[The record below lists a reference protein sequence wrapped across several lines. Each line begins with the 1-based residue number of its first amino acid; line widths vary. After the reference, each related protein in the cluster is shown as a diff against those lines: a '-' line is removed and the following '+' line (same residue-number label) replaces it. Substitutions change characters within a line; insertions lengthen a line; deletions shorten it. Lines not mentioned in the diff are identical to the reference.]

1 MSSAA
6 PSAGSVGPGSD
17 RPGSD
22 RPGSDGPAS
31 RVAPRTILRPGDVI
45 SQAQWPTEGTVTSVH
60 VVRIGGA
67 GMSAVARLALEAGLA
82 VSGSD
87 SQDGQFIGPLR
98 EAGAVIGIG
107 FDAALLGDRVDVV
120 VVSTAVRADNPEVLE
135 ARRRGIPV
143 VHRAAALAGLLAG
156 RELVAIAGT
165 HGKTS
170 TTGMAVMALRGA
182 GADPAWALGAA
193 VPDLGR
199 NAGLAALPDP
209 MAGSAAARSGR
220 GIAVVE
226 ADESDG
232 SFLAFAPRSLVV
244 TNLEADHLDF
254 HGDAVTLT
262 AAFDALI
269 GQLETGGTLVVCAD
283 DDGARALGE
292 RAAGT
297 GTAVISY
304 GAAAD
309 AHWRITAERSAA
321 RGTEVELDTPHGPLR
336 LELAV
341 AGHHNVLNALGA
353 LAAVAAAA
361 PELDPAALAGG
372 LASFTGASRR
382 FDVAGIAGG
391 VTVVDDYAHHPREV
405 AATIEA
411 SRGIVA
417 AQQRGGRV
425 LVVFQPHLFSRTR
438 AFAADFAAALSGAD
452 QAWVMPVYAARED
465 PDPSIDATTITDLVA
480 GAVVAALTAAE
491 QVAPQVAA
499 AARPGDLLLM
509 LGAGDVVETTPL
521 VMAALEASSEES

>member
-6 PSAGSVGPGSD
+6 PSAGPVGPTSD
-17 RPGSD
+17 G
-22 RPGSDGPAS
+22 PGSDGPAS

-45 SQAQWPTEGTVTSVH
+45 NQAQWPTDRTVTSVH
-60 VVRIGGA
+60 VIRIGGA

-107 FDAALLGDRVDVV
+107 FDPSLLSDQVDVV

-143 VHRAAALAGLLAG
+143 IHRAAALAGLLAG
-156 RELVAIAGT
+156 RELVAVAGT

-199 NAGLAALPDP
+199 NAGFAALPAP
-209 MAGSAAARSGR
+209 MPGGAAAARPGR

-232 SFLAFAPRSLVV
+232 SFLAFTPRSLVV

-254 HGDAVTLT
+254 HGDPVTLT
-262 AAFDALI
+262 AAFDTLT
-269 GQLETGGTLVVCAD
+269 GQLETDGTLVVCAD
-283 DDGARALGE
+283 DPGARALGE
-292 RAAGT
+292 RAART

-309 AHWRITAERSAA
+309 ASWRITAERSGAS
-321 RGTEVELDTPHGPLR
+321 GTEVELDTPHGPLR

-353 LAAVAAAA
+353 LAAVTAAA
-361 PELDPAALAGG
+361 PDLDPAALAAG

-382 FDVAGIAGG
+382 FDVAGISGG

-411 SRGIVA
+411 SRAIVE

-438 AFAADFAAALSGAD
+438 DFAADFAAALSGAD
-452 QAWVMPVYAARED
+452 RAWVMPVYAARED

-480 GAVVAALTAAE
+480 GTVVAALTAAE

-521 VMAALEASSEES
+521 VMAALEASGEES